1 MCPFCKTRYTT
12 ATGMTH
18 HLENGTCPEAPQLN
32 RDSIYQFVR
41 SKDPNSLISKKL
53 IGWHGSDQYEATSL
67 AWNGSG
73 YQCYLCTRTFG
84 QLRALNQHLASPIRE
99 SCSPR

>member
-1 MCPFCKTRYTT
+1 
-12 ATGMTH
+12 MTH

-32 RDSIYQFVR
+32 RDSIYEFVR

-53 IGWHGSDQYEATSL
+53 IRWHGSDQYEATSL

-73 YQCYLCTRTFG
+73 YQCYLCSRTFG